1 MENFS
6 VIDKNGGNGSN
17 NRKRKGPP
25 KPPPKYKV
33 IYHNDEHTPVEFI
46 TWSLMSFFNKNEIE
60 AQSIAF
66 EIYKL
71 GHALAGI
78 YDFQIAEQKIYDVLT
93 SAKENKYPLKVT
105 GEPE

>member
-33 IYHNDEHTPVEFI
+33 NYHNDEHTPVEFI